1 MAAILEKVA
10 KVAASLGVAASLL
23 QFSIYDVRGGQR
35 AVIFDRI
42 KGVKDTSVG
51 EGTHF
56 LVPWLQ
62 RAIIYDVRTKPR
74 NIATATGSKD
84 MQAVS
89 LTLRV
94 LHKPVIQQ
102 LPHIYQTLGLDYD
115 ERVLPSIGNEVLK
128 AVVAQFDAIEL
139 ITQREVVSSKIRED
153 LVKRSR
159 EFNIELEDVSI
170 THMTFSTEF
179 TQAVEKK
186 QIAEQ
191 DAERAKFIVEK
202 AEQEKQAAIIRA
214 EGEAEA
220 ADKIIKALDKG
231 GEGLV
236 QLRRIEASKEIAATL
251 ANSRNIMYI
260 PSGANGG
267 GGSNLLLNLDTIDTT
282 EKFIDN
288 GGSDVR
294 SSTSQQLTEPT
305 QSPSNTTASTPKPNP
320 IYSAVYSGVPVY
332 EFLVK
337 DVAVMRRRPDSYLNA
352 TQILK
357 VAGLDKGKRTK
368 IIEREV
374 LTGEHEKVQGGYGK
388 YQGTW
393 IPFEK
398 ALTYS
403 EPVSESATAANSP
416 PPEIDESE
424 RLRNILMTIFL
435 NEEPE
440 SILDLLVPQNLSEP
454 DINMVIDIHGNSA
467 IHWAACLGRVNILE
481 MLLKKGASLQQVNY
495 DGETALIRSVFV
507 INNYDSQSF
516 PQVVK
521 LLHDTIPITDKDDRS
536 VLHHIAMSSG
546 VRGHAV
552 ASKYYMD
559 CLEKWFQSN
568 VCGFLNTILNIQDK
582 NGDTALC
589 IAARVGNNELV
600 EKLTR
605 MGANTDIQNKLGL
618 KPSDFNMEDVK
629 EEDMD
634 IDMIQENVSDFF
646 SQSITPFVSN
656 RRKSREVVS
665 ALQKLVED
673 AENEWIVQLKVKEDE
688 LFNAQS
694 RFNDLTRQL
703 IDLKRSLQYYRQNEK
718 EYNNTE
724 EYLKFLEQVINEVEE
739 EDNDSIHKKHR
750 INHDD
755 NVLLNKPNNNLD
767 SSSPLSP
774 SVNRTLLDNFD
785 IPSISITQPTIATP
799 SSSISTNNSNQAV
812 IGSAVNVEIT
822 PTSSGNE
829 NEMSEK
835 ELKTLQAQLSA
846 YRVDKDLLQREIEKL
861 QEKSLSAE
869 LQYKQIIS
877 TCCKIDLDK
886 VDDFVETILGE
897 VDNDLEDEFS
907 LGRIGEILGKLD
919 KEASQL

>member
-305 QSPSNTTASTPKPNP
+305 QSPSNTTVSTPKPNP

-618 KPSDFNMEDVK
+618 KPSDFVFNQHDNADEDEENMEDVK

-755 NVLLNKPNNNLD
+755 NVLLNKP
-767 SSSPLSP
+767 
-774 SVNRTLLDNFD
+774 
-785 IPSISITQPTIATP
+785 
-799 SSSISTNNSNQAV
+799 AV

-822 PTSSGNE
+822 PTSNGNE

>member
-1 MAAILEKVA
+1 MIKVGL
-10 KVAASLGVAASLL
+10 K
-23 QFSIYDVRGGQR
+23 FSINIKIEKLHVLQDQIDMKGR
-35 AVIFDRI
+35 A
-42 KGVKDTSVG
+42 
-51 EGTHF
+51 
-56 LVPWLQ
+56 L
-62 RAIIYDVRTKPR
+62 
-74 NIATATGSKD
+74 
-84 MQAVS
+84 
-89 LTLRV
+89 
-94 LHKPVIQQ
+94 
-102 LPHIYQTLGLDYD
+102 
-115 ERVLPSIGNEVLK
+115 
-128 AVVAQFDAIEL
+128 
-139 ITQREVVSSKIRED
+139 
-153 LVKRSR
+153 
-159 EFNIELEDVSI
+159 
-170 THMTFSTEF
+170 
-179 TQAVEKK
+179 
-186 QIAEQ
+186 
-191 DAERAKFIVEK
+191 
-202 AEQEKQAAIIRA
+202 
-214 EGEAEA
+214 
-220 ADKIIKALDKG
+220 
-231 GEGLV
+231 
-236 QLRRIEASKEIAATL
+236 
-251 ANSRNIMYI
+251 
-260 PSGANGG
+260 
-267 GGSNLLLNLDTIDTT
+267 
-282 EKFIDN
+282 
-288 GGSDVR
+288 
-294 SSTSQQLTEPT
+294 
-305 QSPSNTTASTPKPNP
+305 
-320 IYSAVYSGVPVY
+320 
-332 EFLVK
+332 
-337 DVAVMRRRPDSYLNA
+337 
-352 TQILK
+352 
-357 VAGLDKGKRTK
+357 
-368 IIEREV
+368 EV

-388 YQGTW
+388 YQGTC
-393 IPFEK
+393 
-398 ALTYS
+398 
-403 EPVSESATAANSP
+403 ESATAANSP

-755 NVLLNKPNNNLD
+755 NPINSHPHSHQIIKNGLNNYNESAESTTTANNKNNNLD